1 MPCSRHLNIQA
12 LLMKV
17 QSWWIDQP
25 TIFSPELLIQFWH
38 YYLLVR
44 THLHAA
50 MGPDEHSQHS
60 YSRISCEEAC
70 ETMAKIYPTVRQGL
84 PGGFFL
90 CRIVDMQI
98 FTAAAFL
105 LLPGM
110 GKAGAT
116 DPRKVSMA
124 QSVLETM
131 ESVLSN
137 SSPDDNSEFVPGA
150 SATIRSLIDL
160 AKDGSS
166 SSQNLTL
173 RIPLLGKVRIGRQK
187 PCPSDTAATSHPQN
201 NADNQASQLAET
213 NQKAAAALQGT
224 YNAVQAPDGN
234 AQQYGLPMGNT
245 LPWLMELDMNSSSLE
260 DPFLTEDFAHLD
272 QWLGMENMQMGS
284 V

>member
-1 MPCSRHLNIQA
+1 M
-12 LLMKV
+12 M
-17 QSWWIDQP
+17 
-25 TIFSPELLIQFWH
+25 T
-38 YYLLVR
+38 
-44 THLHAA
+44 
-50 MGPDEHSQHS
+50 
-60 YSRISCEEAC
+60 
-70 ETMAKIYPTVRQGL
+70 KIYQTVRRGL

-110 GKAGAT
+110 GKAEAT
-116 DPRKVSMA
+116 DPRKISMA

-131 ESVLSN
+131 ESVLSSGPDA
-137 SSPDDNSEFVPGA
+137 SSDFVPGA

-160 AKDGSS
+160 AKDGSA

-187 PCPSDTAATSHPQN
+187 NGQLDTVEKSQPQKI
-201 NADNQASQLAET
+201 ADDQASQLAGA
-213 NQKAAAALQGT
+213 NQKPTAALQST
-224 YNAVQAPDGN
+224 YNGAQPPDGSI
-234 AQQYGLPMGNT
+234 QQYELPMSNT

-260 DPFLTEDFAHLD
+260 DPFLTENFAHLD

>member
-1 MPCSRHLNIQA
+1 
-12 LLMKV
+12 MKV
-17 QSWWIDQP
+17 QIWWVDQP
-25 TIFSPELLIQFWH
+25 AFFSPELLIQFWH

-50 MGPDEHSQHS
+50 MGPDEHTQHS

-70 ETMAKIYPTVRQGL
+70 EMMTRIYPTVRRGL

-110 GKAGAT
+110 GKPEAT
-116 DPRKVSMA
+116 DPRKISMA

-131 ESVLSN
+131 ESVLST
-137 SSPDDNSEFVPGA
+137 SGPDGSFDFVPGA

-160 AKDGSS
+160 ANDGST

-173 RIPLLGKVRIGRQK
+173 RIPLLGKVRIGRRKTGQL
-187 PCPSDTAATSHPQN
+187 DTAELSQPQEI
-201 NADNQASQLAET
+201 ADGQASQLAEA
-213 NQKAAAALQGT
+213 NDQKSTAALQST
-224 YNAVQAPDGN
+224 CNVAQAPDGN
-234 AQQYGLPMGNT
+234 VQQYELPMGNT

-260 DPFLTEDFAHLD
+260 DPFLTENFAHLD